1 MTFSAPYAK
10 AIEERN
16 SGTAFNRDGA
26 TAQRIVSMGPN
37 ITEIV
42 FALGCGNRLVAVTD
56 FCMYP
61 PEVAGLPKVGGYL
74 NPNLEKLTT
83 LRPDLVLIR
92 GKIEKVD
99 RFCRSRGIP
108 VVRVHMDSLKTIYSG
123 IQHLG
128 RALGVVE
135 KADVLCNTIREAL
148 DTVRAKSAAIPATK
162 VFISLGR
169 AMGSMANLYTVGG
182 NSFLS
187 QLVEIGGGINIF
199 ADVDQPYPEAS
210 KESLIKRS
218 PEVILEMRPGEN
230 MTQKKR
236 NQIIA
241 EWGVFDGVPAVTNG
255 RIYVL
260 TQDFL
265 LIPGPRI
272 VETAHTIS
280 QTLHGD
286 Y

>member
-1 MTFSAPYAK
+1 MGKPISK
-10 AIEERN
+10 
-16 SGTAFNRDGA
+16 
-26 TAQRIVSMGPN
+26 RIVSMGPN

-61 PEVAGLPKVGGYL
+61 PEAAALPRVGGYL
-74 NPNLEKLTT
+74 NPNLEKLMA

-99 RFCRSRGIP
+99 RFCQSRGIP
-108 VVRVHMDSLKTIYSG
+108 VIHVNMDSLETIYSG
-123 IQHLG
+123 IQDLG
-128 RALGVVE
+128 KAMGVAGNADDLCGSIRKALH
-135 KADVLCNTIREAL
+135 
-148 DTVRAKSAAIPATK
+148 TVRAKAMESPTTK

-182 NSFLS
+182 KSFLS
-187 QLVEIGGGINIF
+187 QLLEIAGGVNIF

-210 KESLIKRS
+210 KESLIKRA
-218 PEVILEMRPGEN
+218 PDVILEMRPGEN
-230 MTQKKR
+230 ITQAKR
-236 NQIIA
+236 NQIVA
-241 EWGVFDGVPAVTNG
+241 EWHVFAGVPAVSTG
-255 RIYVL
+255 RVYVL

-272 VETAHTIS
+272 VKTARVLA
-280 QTLHGD
+280 QTLQGD
-286 Y
+286 L